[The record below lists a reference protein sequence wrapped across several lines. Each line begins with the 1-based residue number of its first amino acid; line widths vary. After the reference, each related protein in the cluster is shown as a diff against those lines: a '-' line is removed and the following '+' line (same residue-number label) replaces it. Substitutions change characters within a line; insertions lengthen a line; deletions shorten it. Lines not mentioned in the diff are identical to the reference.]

1 MPFLA
6 IIMIQELTTPMVGF
20 RFAALITSAA
30 IPNPID
36 IFFKE
41 ISGLKVSRNI
51 EYDGNRVTVG
61 SNKQTRT
68 LTFKRGV
75 LRTGSTLELTNFISL
90 PQWNQ
95 FAVRNDILITL
106 LNDNNLPTKAWLVT
120 RAFMESWEWDSLDA
134 TRNDV
139 LIESITFSY
148 QNLVT
153 VPIPFT

>member
-1 MPFLA
+1 
-6 IIMIQELTTPMVGF
+6 MIQELTTPMVGY

-41 ISGLKVSRNI
+41 ISGLKVSRSI
-51 EYDGNRVTVG
+51 DYEGNRV
-61 SNKQTRT
+61 SIKNERQTRT

-75 LRTGSTLELTNFISL
+75 LRTGSTLEITNFISL

-139 LIESITFSY
+139 LIESISFSY
-148 QNLVT
+148 QSLVT

>member
-1 MPFLA
+1 M
-6 IIMIQELTTPMVGF
+6 
-20 RFAALITSAA
+20 
-30 IPNPID
+30 
-36 IFFKE
+36 
-41 ISGLKVSRNI
+41 
-51 EYDGNRVTVG
+51 EYDGNRATVG
-61 SNKQTRT
+61 SNKQSRT
-68 LTFKRGV
+68 LTLKRGV

-106 LNDNNLPTKAWLVT
+106 LSDNNLPTKAWLVT

>member
-1 MPFLA
+1 
-6 IIMIQELTTPMVGF
+6 MIQELTTPMVGY

-41 ISGLKVSRNI
+41 ISGLKVSRTI
-51 EYDGNRVTVG
+51 DYEGNRV
-61 SNKQTRT
+61 SIKSDRQTRN
-68 LTFKRGV
+68 LVLKRGV

-139 LIESITFSY
+139 LIESISFSY
-148 QNLVT
+148 QSLVT

>member
-1 MPFLA
+1 
-6 IIMIQELTTPMVGF
+6 MIQELTTPMVGF

-41 ISGLKVSRNI
+41 ISGLKVSRSLDY
-51 EYDGNRVTVG
+51 EGNRVSVK
-61 SNKQTRT
+61 SERQART

-139 LIESITFSY
+139 LIESISFSY
-148 QNLVT
+148 QSLVT